1 MFRKNQEKIDT
12 LNARCAELARLLK
25 EKDEELK
32 IQRHN
37 NELIMQENEKI
48 NNENADL
55 RYENDELT
63 DIVKRTNLLM
73 TCNQYN
79 NNESLKRK
87 IIELTSDY
95 QSIC

>member
-1 MFRKNQEKIDT
+1 MFRKNQEKIDS
-12 LNARCAELARLLK
+12 LNARCVELARMVKDK
-25 EKDEELK
+25 EEELK

-37 NELIMQENEKI
+37 NELIIQENEKI

-55 RYENDELT
+55 KYVIDELT
-63 DIVKRTNLLM
+63 DIVKRINLLM

>member
-1 MFRKNQEKIDT
+1 MFRKNQEKIDS
-12 LNARCAELARLLK
+12 LNARCAELARMV
-25 EKDEELK
+25 KDKNEELK

-37 NELIMQENEKI
+37 NELLMQENEKI

-63 DIVKRTNLLM
+63 DIVKRINLLM

-79 NNESLKRK
+79 NDEALKRK

>member
-1 MFRKNQEKIDT
+1 MFRKNQEKIDS
-12 LNARCAELARLLK
+12 LNARCAELARMLK

-37 NELIMQENEKI
+37 NKLIMQENEKI

-55 RYENDELT
+55 RYEIDELT
-63 DIVKRTNLLM
+63 DIVKRINLLM

-87 IIELTSDY
+87 IIELTSDWE
-95 QSIC
+95 SIC

>member
-1 MFRKNQEKIDT
+1 MFRKNQEEIDN
-12 LNARCAELARLLK
+12 LNARCAELARMV
-25 EKDEELK
+25 KDKNEELK
-32 IQRHN
+32 IQRYN
-37 NELIMQENEKI
+37 NELIILENEKAKE
-48 NNENADL
+48 ENRVL
-55 RYENDELT
+55 RNENDELI
-63 DIVKRTNLLM
+63 DIVKRINLLM

>member
-1 MFRKNQEKIDT
+1 MFRKNQEKIDN

>member
-1 MFRKNQEKIDT
+1 MFSRKQKEIDS
-12 LNARCAELARLLK
+12 LNARCVELAQMLK
-25 EKDEELK
+25 DKNEELK
-32 IQRHN
+32 IQKHN
-37 NELIMQENEKI
+37 NELILQESEKI
-48 NNENADL
+48 ANENADL
-55 RYENDELT
+55 RYETDEVT
-63 DIVKRTNLLM
+63 DIIKRVNLLM

>member
-1 MFRKNQEKIDT
+1 MFRKNQEKIDS
-12 LNARCAELARLLK
+12 LNARCAELAK
-25 EKDEELK
+25 MVKDKNEELK

-37 NELIMQENEKI
+37 NKLIMQENEKI

-55 RYENDELT
+55 RYGIEELT
-63 DIVKRTNLLM
+63 DTVKRINLLM

-87 IIELTSDY
+87 IIELTSDWE
-95 QSIC
+95 SIC

>member
-1 MFRKNQEKIDT
+1 MFNRKQKEIDN
-12 LNARCAELARLLK
+12 LNVRCVELARMVKDK
-25 EKDEELK
+25 EEELK

-55 RYENDELT
+55 RYGIDELT
-63 DIVKRTNLLM
+63 DIVKRINLLM
-73 TCNQYN
+73 TCNQYD

-87 IIELTSDY
+87 IKELTSDY

>member
-1 MFRKNQEKIDT
+1 MFNRKQKEIDR
-12 LNARCAELARLLK
+12 LNARCVELARMV
-25 EKDEELK
+25 KDKNEELK

-37 NELIMQENEKI
+37 NELIMQENEKAKEE
-48 NNENADL
+48 NRALRNEI
-55 RYENDELT
+55 DELT
-63 DIVKRTNLLM
+63 DAVKRINLLM
-73 TCNQYN
+73 TCNQYD

>member
-1 MFRKNQEKIDT
+1 MFNRKQREIDS
-12 LNARCAELARLLK
+12 LNARCVELARMV
-25 EKDEELK
+25 KDKNEELK

-37 NELIMQENEKI
+37 NELIMQENEKAKEE
-48 NNENADL
+48 NRALRNEI
-55 RYENDELT
+55 DELT
-63 DIVKRTNLLM
+63 DTVKRINLLM
-73 TCNQYN
+73 TCNQYD

>member
-1 MFRKNQEKIDT
+1 MFRKNQEKIDS
-12 LNARCAELARLLK
+12 LNARCVELARMVK
-25 EKDEELK
+25 DKDEELK

-55 RYENDELT
+55 RYGIDELT
-63 DIVKRTNLLM
+63 DIVKRINLLM

>member
-1 MFRKNQEKIDT
+1 MFSRKQKEIDN
-12 LNARCAELARLLK
+12 LNARCAELAK
-25 EKDEELK
+25 MVKDKNEELK

-37 NELIMQENEKI
+37 NKLIMQENEKI
-48 NNENADL
+48 SNENADL
-55 RYENDELT
+55 RYEIDEVI
-63 DIVKRTNLLM
+63 DIVKRINLSM

-79 NNESLKRK
+79 NNETLKRK

>member
-1 MFRKNQEKIDT
+1 MFNRKQKEIDS
-12 LNARCAELARLLK
+12 LNARCVELAK
-25 EKDEELK
+25 MVKDKNEELK

-37 NELIMQENEKI
+37 NELIMEENKKI

-55 RYENDELT
+55 KYEISELT
-63 DIVKRTNLLM
+63 DTVKRINLLM
-73 TCNQYN
+73 TCNQYE

-87 IIELTSDY
+87 IIELTSDH

>member
-1 MFRKNQEKIDT
+1 MFRKNQKEIDN
-12 LNARCAELARLLK
+12 LNARCAELARMV
-25 EKDEELK
+25 KDKNEELK
-32 IQRHN
+32 VQRHN

-63 DIVKRTNLLM
+63 DTVKRINLLI
-73 TCNQYN
+73 TCNQYE

-87 IIELTSDY
+87 IIELTKEV
-95 QSIC
+95 